1 MPEWIIKYWVQWLFG
16 LIIAALTAYC
26 RHLSKT
32 VKSEREKQK
41 ALRDGMRSLL
51 RRQIIVDCEQAIR
64 QGYCPTATKDTI
76 EDMYLSYHALGG
88 NGVVTNLK
96 NQMLDLPTVRS
107 DEHDRLED

>member
-26 RHLSKT
+26 RHLGK
-32 VKSEREKQK
+32 VIRRERSEQK

-51 RRQIIVDCEQAIR
+51 RRQIIVDCEEAIR
-64 QGYCPTATKDTI
+64 QGYCPTPTKDTI

-107 DEHDRLED
+107 DEHDRLEG

>member
-51 RRQIIVDCEQAIR
+51 RRQIIVDCEEAIR
-64 QGYCPTATKDTI
+64 QGYCPTPTKDTI

-107 DEHDRLED
+107 DEHDRLES